1 MKSIKKENNFSWLW
15 TLFIIYIVFKM
26 IFISYK
32 YIDRNNSFGTKN
44 YELHEMPEWFPALV
58 EKVQKESREICTNPT
73 PEEKASGVQQK
84 CWKPNRQLTVTKE
97 KNE

>member
-1 MKSIKKENNFSWLW
+1 
-15 TLFIIYIVFKM
+15 
-26 IFISYK
+26 
-32 YIDRNNSFGTKN
+32 
-44 YELHEMPEWFPALV
+44 MPEWFPALV